1 MNKSLGRVGAGV
13 TGLGVLAFAISMV
26 FGLFMDALFA
36 SCFASIFIAL
46 GFMLF
51 MAAMNTQQERSAC
64 GVTAM
69 GFSAIYVTIIL
80 LVYFAQCTTVRMNP
94 TLSAETL
101 SIISYGHL
109 GSLFF
114 NYDLLGY
121 GMMALATFFT
131 GLNLR
136 AETQPDRMLKMLL
149 TGHGI
154 FFPGCLLVPMFPVFA
169 SGSSNVPGTILLEIW
184 CLYFLPICILGYRHF
199 SK

>member
-1 MNKSLGRVGAGV
+1 MNITLGRVGAGV

-26 FGLFMDALFA
+26 VGLFMDTLFA
-36 SCFASIFIAL
+36 SCFSSIFIAL
-46 GFMLF
+46 GFVQF
-51 MAAMNTQQERSAC
+51 MAALNAQQERSAC

-69 GFSAIYVTIIL
+69 AFSAIYVTIIL

-94 TLSAETL
+94 ALSAETL
-101 SIISYGHL
+101 SIISYGQL

-121 GMMALATFFT
+121 GMMALSTFFT
-131 GLNLR
+131 GLNMH
-136 AETQPDRMLKMLL
+136 AETKPDRALKALL
-149 TGHGI
+149 TVHGM

-169 SGSSNVPGTILLEIW
+169 AGGSSVPGTILLEIW

-199 SK
+199 TK